1 MSLSPIKLA
10 AMAIFATA
18 VLAACEPSSDPS
30 GDVGAGPVQG
40 DAERIV
46 IDDRLFE
53 PNTLELTPGK
63 EVTIE
68 IVNNDGGPHDFA
80 IDAIDLNTGT
90 IESGETASARFTVP
104 EGTTEFRCTYHD
116 GMDGRIE
123 PR

>member
-1 MSLSPIKLA
+1 MSLSPIKLVA
-10 AMAIFATA
+10 VAIFATA
-18 VLAACEPSSDPS
+18 ALAACAPSSEPS
-30 GDVGAGPVQG
+30 GDVAAGPAG
-40 DAERIV
+40 GEAEQIV
-46 IDDRLFE
+46 IDDGMFE
-53 PNTLELTPGK
+53 PDTLELTPGE

-80 IDAIDLNTGT
+80 IDTLDLNTGT

-104 EGTTEFRCTYHD
+104 KGTTEFRCTYHD